1 LSDAGHFKDQILD
14 SLAQHANVAQF
25 VSFDPSLR
33 QRFAW
38 VSGFPANARFR
49 NVEEGV
55 SALLRTAVDGT
66 VNIRTFDPSYPKSRE
81 FVYALASASEVVER
95 LKVFATSGLHT
106 IVNETVNIHD
116 GGVSGVAFG
125 NLVEFAPEDTPRCV
139 EKPGTAALP
148 RDLAFQVFQTVYGFV
163 PDLPRDPE
171 LRTEFSIH
179 PLRRGYRHEH
189 SILWEIERGGTA
201 LPDAPALRWPN
212 RFSRFIGDKA
222 FGLMIGSL
230 LGFNVPQT
238 VVLPRRL
245 APFAFGRGGIAE
257 PWIRTSPTEQVP
269 GRFTTHRGWLD
280 PYKLMQDED
289 PAGTAIASVLCQRGV
304 DAKASGAAIAQSN
317 GVLLI
322 EGVSG
327 FGDEFMASGRRPEG
341 LPEAVLNRVR
351 ETYAQIAAG
360 LGPARF
366 EWVDDGT
373 SVWIVQLH
381 SGASVSLGRTIVPGD
396 APRFHRFDVRN
407 GLEPLRELVQRI
419 QHSGDGIVL
428 VGFVGVTSHFGDV
441 LRRAGVPSR
450 LEAPA
455 PTINN

>member
-1 LSDAGHFKDQILD
+1 MTDTRHFKDQILD
-14 SLAQHANVAQF
+14 TLAQHANVAQF
-25 VSFDPSLR
+25 VSFDPGLR

-38 VSGFPANARFR
+38 VSGFPANASFR
-49 NVEEGV
+49 SVEEGV
-55 SALLRTAVDGT
+55 AALLRTAVDGT
-66 VNIRTFDPSYPKSRE
+66 VNIRTFDPSNPKGRE

-95 LKVFATSGLHT
+95 LKAFAASGLHT

-125 NLVEFAPEDTPRCV
+125 DLVEFAPEDTPRCV

-148 RDLAFQVFQTVYGFV
+148 RELAFQVFETVYGFV
-163 PDLPRDPE
+163 PDLPSDPGV
-171 LRTEFSIH
+171 RTEFSIH

-189 SILWEIERGGTA
+189 SILWEIETGGTA

-222 FGLMIGSL
+222 FGLMIGAL
-230 LGFNVPQT
+230 LGFQVPQT

-245 APFAFGRGGIAE
+245 APFMFGGGGTAE
-257 PWIRTSPTEQVP
+257 PWIRTAPTEQVP

-280 PYKLMQDED
+280 PYKLMQNED
-289 PAGTAIASVLCQRGV
+289 PAGTAIASVLFQRGV
-304 DAKASGAAIAQSN
+304 DARASGAAIAQSN
-317 GVLLI
+317 GELLI

-327 FGDEFMASGRRPEG
+327 FGDEFMASGRKPEG
-341 LPEAVLNRVR
+341 LPEAVRNRVR
-351 ETYAQIAAG
+351 ATYARIVAR

-373 SVWIVQLH
+373 RVWVVQLH

-396 APRFHRFDVRN
+396 APLFHRFDVRN
-407 GLEPLRELVQRI
+407 GLEPLRELVERVKP
-419 QHSGDGIVL
+419 SGDGIVL

-441 LRRAGVPSR
+441 LRRAAVPSR
-450 LEAPA
+450 LEAPE
-455 PTINN
+455 TIIND